1 MDIEENLFGWVD
13 YTVFIGMLLISSGIG
28 VFYAC
33 KGKQSAEDILIG
45 GKSMGVIPVAASIMA
60 TFMSATGLLG
70 IPAEQFLFGTQ
81 LILSYVIIVMPL
93 MTFMSS
99 YLIVPV
105 FYNLGSCSANE
116 YLEKRFGKPIRAFS
130 CILYLLTMVNSV
142 RVSITPCNLC
152 FQLLCR
158 PSSWELP
165 CMHQLWH

>member
-1 MDIEENLFGWVD
+1 MDVEENLFGWAD
-13 YTVFIGMLLISSGIG
+13 YTVFIGMLSISAGIG

-33 KGKQSAEDILIG
+33 KGKQSSEDILIG

-70 IPAEQFLFGTQ
+70 VPAEQFLYGTQ
-81 LILSYVIIVMPL
+81 LILSNMIIVMPI
-93 MTFMSS
+93 MTAVSA

-130 CILYLLTMVNSV
+130 CLLYVLTMVCC
-142 RVSITPCNLC
+142 TNL
-152 FQLLCR
+152 
-158 PSSWELP
+158 SNI
-165 CMHQLWH
+165 M

>member
-1 MDIEENLFGWVD
+1 MDIEEKFFGWVD
-13 YTVFIGMLLISSGIG
+13 YTVFIGMLSLSSIIG

-33 KGKQSAEDILIG
+33 KGNQSADDILVG

-70 IPAEQFLFGTQ
+70 IPAEQFLYGTQ

-93 MTFMSS
+93 MTIMSS

-116 YLEKRFGKPIRAFS
+116 YLERRFGKPIRAFS
-130 CILYLLTMVNSV
+130 CLLYFLTMVNMEQSYDHDGV
-142 RVSITPCNLC
+142 
-152 FQLLCR
+152 
-158 PSSWELP
+158 
-165 CMHQLWH
+165 

>member
-1 MDIEENLFGWVD
+1 MDIEENLFGWID
-13 YTVFIGMLLISSGIG
+13 YTVFIGMLLMSALIG

-33 KGKQSAEDILIG
+33 KGKQSAEDILVG

-70 IPAEQFLFGTQ
+70 IPAEQFLHGTQ
-81 LILSYVIIVMPL
+81 LILSYMIIVMPL

-116 YLEKRFGKPIRAFS
+116 YLEKRFSKLIRAVS
-130 CILYLLTMVNSV
+130 CILYICTMV
-142 RVSITPCNLC
+142 
-152 FQLLCR
+152 R
-158 PSSWELP
+158 PSDFSKFNNSLVLCSRLFSWELHY
-165 CMHQLWH
+165 MLLRWH